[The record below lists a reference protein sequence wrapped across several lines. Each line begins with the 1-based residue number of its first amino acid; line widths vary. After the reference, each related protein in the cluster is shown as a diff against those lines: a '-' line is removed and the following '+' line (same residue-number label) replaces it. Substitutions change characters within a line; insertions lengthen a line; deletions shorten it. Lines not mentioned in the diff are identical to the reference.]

1 MPDFDIIYGKLR
13 FDQTYLLVDFMLNIL
28 SADKEGTKALQMSYN
43 DRLKLVALTKQI
55 SYGKFK
61 VDIAPDVGI
70 LDVIGNDRR

>member
-1 MPDFDIIYGKLR
+1 M
-13 FDQTYLLVDFMLNIL
+13 
-28 SADKEGTKALQMSYN
+28 QMSYN

-61 VDIAPDVGI
+61 ADIAPGVGI